1 MVESKIQGKAKA
13 KEKYDDAISGGN
25 AAVLAEDADD
35 EKHLK
40 MTIGGIQPMQEV
52 TVKLQII
59 KKLNIE
65 EGSFALRIP
74 AAYFINFG
82 KEISG
87 G

>member
-1 MVESKIQGKAKA
+1 
-13 KEKYDDAISGGN
+13 
-25 AAVLAEDADD
+25 
-35 EKHLK
+35 
-40 MTIGGIQPMQEV
+40 MQEV

-82 KEISG
+82 KEVSG
-87 G
+87 GEKIES